1 VRGIGRLLF
10 VTVVAVISF
19 FVALVNFRQPPA
31 SECQMESISDA
42 SYQVQI
48 EEQPNVNVRVYHL
61 NVTRGGSPVTG
72 AQVCMRVD
80 MGGRGNMSGMGASN
94 VAKEVAPGRYE
105 IAVTLEMAGFWQG
118 AVIVTPRQGK
128 AVGIPLEFRAT

>member
-1 VRGIGRLLF
+1 MRGIGRLLF

-31 SECQMESISDA
+31 SECQMESVRDA
-42 SYQVQI
+42 SYQVQL
-48 EEQPNVNVRVYHL
+48 EEQPDVNTRVYHL
-61 NVTRGGSPVTG
+61 TVARGDSPVAG

-94 VAKEVAPGRYE
+94 LAKEVSPGRYE
-105 IAVTLEMAGFWQG
+105 IAIKLEMAGFWRG
-118 AVIVTPRQGK
+118 AVIVSQDGRKP
-128 AVGIPLEFRAT
+128 VGIPIEFKAT